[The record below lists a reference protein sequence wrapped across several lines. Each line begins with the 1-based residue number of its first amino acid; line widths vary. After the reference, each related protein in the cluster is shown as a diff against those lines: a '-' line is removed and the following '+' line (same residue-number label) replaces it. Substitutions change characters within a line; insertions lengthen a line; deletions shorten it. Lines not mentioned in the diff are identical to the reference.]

1 VSAFV
6 VLGRVRLFD
15 RCLVVVEVDGTVGSE
30 VERAAGV
37 VVVGVGISS
46 SPVEGGELG
55 EVGVVVYGGLEPVIG
70 EEGVS
75 AGEVG
80 GKVSL
85 GLLLLWAT
93 DGEEVEESEEEGV
106 PSISAVTEVPMEG
119 VDLVAGEAGEDCEQ

>member
-1 VSAFV
+1 MWRMVNVAEFSCSRSWLTVSAFV

-55 EVGVVVYGGLEPVIG
+55 EVGVVV
-70 EEGVS
+70 
-75 AGEVG
+75 
-80 GKVSL
+80 
-85 GLLLLWAT
+85 
-93 DGEEVEESEEEGV
+93 
-106 PSISAVTEVPMEG
+106 
-119 VDLVAGEAGEDCEQ
+119 